1 MKLQNQNPQSFLKL
15 LLLPLAPLAM
25 VLPADAVTR
34 SWSGNS
40 TSTWSTAA
48 NWAGGVAP
56 VNSIVTDKAQFSTAT
71 LSRMPNVAGT
81 RGINGLIFDS
91 RDWSVTNSVVG
102 GVLSVGGSGINI
114 ESQRT
119 VTLETLI
126 ATNGGSWITNGSAIL
141 NVNKAVTEIA
151 NGPYTLTKAGT
162 GTMNLNASVSV
173 GTLSL
178 TGGFTVLGANNLLGD
193 SMHLTGNGANL
204 NLNGFSDSMATLTLG
219 LNDFALNF
227 GTAVGANAMAFT
239 DSSALSWGAGNLLVQ
254 NFAVG
259 TDALRF
265 GTTSS
270 GLTSSQLAK
279 ITFTGY
285 DPGAKIDSLGYLAPI
300 PEPSSIALLGI
311 AAGLGISRHR
321 RK

>member
-1 MKLQNQNPQSFLKL
+1 MKPIHFNPCTCTKL
-15 LLLPLAPLAM
+15 LLVSGAFLAM
-25 VLPADAVTR
+25 AMTANAVTR
-34 SWSGNS
+34 SWTGTTS
-40 TSTWSTAA
+40 STWTTAA
-48 NWAGGVAP
+48 NWGGTAP
-56 VNSIVTDKAQFSTAT
+56 TNSISTDIAQFSTT
-71 LSRMPNVAGT
+71 TSGRMPNVAGT
-81 RGINGLIFDS
+81 RSINGLIFDT
-91 RDWSVTNSVVG
+91 RDWSVTNSTVG

-114 ESQRT
+114 QSQRT
-119 VTLETLI
+119 VTLDTLI
-126 ATNGGSWITNGSAIL
+126 ATNGGSWTTNGSAIL

-162 GTMNLNASVSV
+162 GTMNLNANVSV

-178 TGGFTVLGANNLLGD
+178 TGGSTVLGADNLLGD

-219 LNDFALNF
+219 LNDLALNF
-227 GTAVGANAMAFT
+227 GTAVAANSMSFT

-254 NFAVG
+254 NFVVG

-265 GTTSS
+265 GTNSS
-270 GLTSSQLAK
+270 GLTTTQLAK

-300 PEPSSIALLGI
+300 PEPSSIALLGL
-311 AAGLGISRHR
+311 AAGLGSIR
-321 RK
+321 RRR